1 MNRKEILTVN
11 VKLTKFDEVKG
22 QSGEALMIHF
32 DGDATGEYFNGIILP
47 GGVDTQREMKG
58 SARVLSARYILEG
71 KDFKGNAC
79 KIFVENN
86 GSFDENGNIVTHPTI
101 LTDSIDL
108 AFFETADIT
117 GTISDIPGG
126 VQIHLWM
133 DDSEEL

>member
-1 MNRKEILTVN
+1 MKKEILTVN

-22 QSGEALMIHF
+22 RSGEALMIHF
-32 DGDATGEYFNGIILP
+32 DGNATGEYFNGIILP
-47 GGVDTQREMKG
+47 GGVDTQKEIKG
-58 SARVLSARYILEG
+58 SARALSARYILEG

-108 AFFETADIT
+108 AFLETADIT

-133 DDSEEL
+133 DVLEEL

>member
-1 MNRKEILTVN
+1 MKRKEILTVN

-47 GGVDTQREMKG
+47 GGVDTQKEIKG
-58 SARVLSARYILEG
+58 SARVLSARYIIEG

-101 LTDSIDL
+101 LTDSADL
-108 AFFETADIT
+108 GFLETADIT

-133 DDSEEL
+133 EDSEEL

>member
-1 MNRKEILTVN
+1 MKKEILTVN

-47 GGVDTQREMKG
+47 GGVDTQREMKD

-86 GSFDENGNIVTHPTI
+86 GSFDENGNIVTNPTI

-108 AFFETADIT
+108 AFLETADIT